1 MDRPHKFR
9 FGVQTSRSASREEW
23 VAKARKIEELGF
35 STLFMP
41 DHFEDQYAP
50 MPALMAAADATTTLR
65 IGSLVFDND
74 YKHPVVLAKEAATLD
89 VLSGG
94 RLELGIGAGWMS
106 SDYEQAGMAY
116 DAPGERIARLKE
128 GLAVMKGLFADEPID
143 FDGKHYHVHMNGLP
157 KPIQRPHPPILIG
170 GGAKRVLSYAAREA
184 DIVGVNFVL
193 AEGVVNREVMTSG
206 SADATAEK
214 IGWIRE
220 AAGPRFDDIEL
231 NVTVFAAIVTDDRAG
246 MAERIA
252 PRFGVAPAELPD
264 TPHVVLGNVDEIA
277 EDLQR
282 RREKFGFSYVVF
294 SGDGFE
300 ALAPVVKKLA
310 GT

>member
-1 MDRPHKFR
+1 MPGARKFR
-9 FGVQTSRSASREEW
+9 FGVQTSRAASRDEW
-23 VAKARKIEELGF
+23 AAKARKIEDLGF
-35 STLFMP
+35 STLLMP

-50 MPALMAAADATTTLR
+50 VPALMAAADATTTLR
-65 IGSLVFDND
+65 IGTLVFDND

-94 RLELGIGAGWMS
+94 RLELGIGAGWMT

-128 GLAVMKGLFADEPID
+128 GLAVMKGLFADEPLA

-157 KPIQRPHPPILIG
+157 KPVQRPRPPILIG
-170 GGAKRVLSYAAREA
+170 GGGKRVLGYAAREA
-184 DIVGVNFVL
+184 DIVGVNFLL
-193 AEGVVNREVMTSG
+193 AEGMVNREVLTTG
-206 SADATAEK
+206 SATATDEK

-220 AAGPRFDDIEL
+220 AAGARFDDIEL

-246 MAERIA
+246 MAERLA
-252 PRFGVAPAELPD
+252 PRFGVTPAELPD
-264 TPHVVLGNVDEIA
+264 TPHVLLGNVDQIA

-282 RREKFGFSYVVF
+282 RRERFGFSYVVI

-300 ALAPVVKKLA
+300 PLAPVVKKLA

>member
-1 MDRPHKFR
+1 MARTRKFR
-9 FGVQTSRSASREEW
+9 FGVQTSRAASRDEW
-23 VAKARKIEELGF
+23 VAKARKIEDLGF
-35 STLFMP
+35 STLLMP

-50 MPALMAAADATTTLR
+50 VPALMAAADATTTLR
-65 IGSLVFDND
+65 IGTLVFDND

-94 RLELGIGAGWMS
+94 RLELGIGAGWMT

-128 GLAVMKGLFADEPID
+128 GLTVMKGLWADEPAM

-157 KPIQRPHPPILIG
+157 KPVQRPRPPVLIG
-170 GGAKRVLSYAAREA
+170 GGGKRVLGYAAREA
-184 DIVGVNFVL
+184 DIVGVNFML
-193 AEGVVNREVMTSG
+193 AEGVVNREVMTTG
-206 SADATAEK
+206 SAAATAEK

-220 AAGPRFDDIEL
+220 AAGARFDDIEL

-246 MAERIA
+246 MAERLA
-252 PRFGVAPAELPD
+252 PRFGVTPAELPD
-264 TPHVVLGNVDEIA
+264 APHVLLGNVDQIA

-282 RREKFGFSYVVF
+282 RRDRFGFSYVVI

-300 ALAPVVKKLA
+300 QLAPVVKKLA

>member
-1 MDRPHKFR
+1 MARPRKFR

-35 STLFMP
+35 STLLMP

-50 MPALMAAADATTTLR
+50 VPALMAAADATTTLR
-65 IGSLVFDND
+65 IGTLVFDND

-94 RLELGIGAGWMS
+94 RLEFGIGAGWMS
-106 SDYEQAGMAY
+106 SDYDQAGMAY

-128 GLAVMKGLFADEPID
+128 GLAVVKGLFADEPVA

-170 GGAKRVLSYAAREA
+170 GGGKRVLSYAAREA
-184 DIVGVNFVL
+184 DIVGVNFTL
-193 AEGVVNREVMTSG
+193 TEGVVNREAMTTG
-206 SADATAEK
+206 SAAATAEK
-214 IGWIRE
+214 VAWIRE

-246 MAERIA
+246 MAERLA
-252 PRFGVAPAELPD
+252 PRFGVTPAELPD
-264 TPHVVLGNVDEIA
+264 TPHVLLGNAGQIV

-282 RREKFGFSYVVF
+282 RREKFGFSYVVI

-300 ALAPVVKKLA
+300 PLAPVVKKLA

>member
-1 MDRPHKFR
+1 MARRHKFR
-9 FGVQTSRSASREEW
+9 FGVQTSRSATRDEW
-23 VAKARKIEELGF
+23 IAKARKIEGLGF
-35 STLFMP
+35 STLLMP

-50 MPALMAAADATTTLR
+50 VPALMAAADATTTLR
-65 IGSLVFDND
+65 IGTLVFDND
-74 YKHPVVLAKEAATLD
+74 YKHPVILAKEAATLD

-106 SDYEQAGMAY
+106 SDYDQAGMAY

-128 GLAVMKGLFADEPID
+128 GLAVIKGLFADEPVA

-157 KPIQRPHPPILIG
+157 KPVQRPHPPILIG
-170 GGAKRVLSYAAREA
+170 GGGKRVLSYAAREA
-184 DIVGVNFVL
+184 DIVGVNFTL
-193 AEGVVNREVMTSG
+193 TEGVVNREVMTTG
-206 SADATAEK
+206 SAAATAEK
-214 IGWIRE
+214 MAWIRE
-220 AAGPRFDDIEL
+220 AAGARFDDIEL

-246 MAERIA
+246 MAERLA
-252 PRFGVAPAELPD
+252 PRFGVTPAELPD
-264 TPHVVLGNVDEIA
+264 TPHVLLGNVDEIV

-282 RREKFGFSYVVF
+282 RRERFGFSYVVI

-300 ALAPVVKKLA
+300 PLAPVVKKLA